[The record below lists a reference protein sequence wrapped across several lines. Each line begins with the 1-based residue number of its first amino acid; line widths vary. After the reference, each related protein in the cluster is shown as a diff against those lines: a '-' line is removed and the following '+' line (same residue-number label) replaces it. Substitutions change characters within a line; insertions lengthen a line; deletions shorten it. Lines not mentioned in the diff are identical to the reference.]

1 MRETIIS
8 SRARFPNEATL
19 VNGLQPNLNALF
31 TREDGIEI
39 VQKHVMPVGNPVSF
53 FGFAGATA
61 QVLGVTE
68 KVSKD

>member
-1 MRETIIS
+1 M
-8 SRARFPNEATL
+8 

-31 TREDGIEI
+31 KREDGIEI